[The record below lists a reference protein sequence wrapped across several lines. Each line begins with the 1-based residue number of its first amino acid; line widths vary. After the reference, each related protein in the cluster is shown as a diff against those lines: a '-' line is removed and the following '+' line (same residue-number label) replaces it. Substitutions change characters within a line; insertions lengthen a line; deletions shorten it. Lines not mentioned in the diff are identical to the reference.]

1 MKGMTFHLNKREL
14 ETAFHVSSCD
24 AGLLAGNLSTNG
36 THKSTDLREGGSY
49 TERKTIFRVTYNANS
64 PKPLQYK
71 RIPVLRIEGDA
82 TLRASRRCWWKN
94 HRGWPVQG
102 QRQVEPQHS
111 GRGTS
116 QMEYE
121 QSFKAE
127 EIRITKAPL
136 VVKRKLCA
144 SLSHSIFQECVKL
157 KILSINIDLTLHVFP
172 I

>member
-82 TLRASRRCWWKN
+82 TLRASRRC
-94 HRGWPVQG
+94 
-102 QRQVEPQHS
+102 
-111 GRGTS
+111 
-116 QMEYE
+116 
-121 QSFKAE
+121 
-127 EIRITKAPL
+127 
-136 VVKRKLCA
+136 
-144 SLSHSIFQECVKL
+144 
-157 KILSINIDLTLHVFP
+157 
-172 I
+172 

>member
-24 AGLLAGNLSTNG
+24 AGLLAGDLRTNG
-36 THKSTDLREGGSY
+36 ARKSTDLREGGSY

-102 QRQVEPQHS
+102 QRQVEPQRS

-116 QMEYE
+116 QIEYE
-121 QSFKAE
+121 QNFKAE
-127 EIRITKAPL
+127 GIRITKASL
-136 VVKRKLCA
+136 VVKCKICA
-144 SLSHSIFQECVKL
+144 SFVTFYFSGVL
-157 KILSINIDLTLHVFP
+157 
-172 I
+172 